1 MDFPQIQALVLHKKQ
16 TITPPQ
22 KPWTRPFIRTT
33 TFQRDETKRPNP
45 NMLWQFSNRHP
56 PWDSPEFTLILIFIN
71 GLGSQ
76 AHFQFLTEDKFYQGS
91 IWSSHLGT
99 GGQYR
104 RALLLAGITSGWIV
118 LKAFWYTVYSSNVV
132 WCDEWLIWEG
142 DCVHS
147 DRPTVKPTTGV
158 KRNSIQ
164 EYLLCICKA
173 HNVGM
178 NNSQYML
185 IRSFCC
191 ECDWKRSTMKCL
203 GTNFFSR

>member
-1 MDFPQIQALVLHKKQ
+1 MVHFSDSNLGAEYFCLISTKIQVCECWPKPCIHVDFPQIQALVLHKKQ
-16 TITPPQ
+16 TITSPQ
-22 KPWTRPFIRTT
+22 KPWTRPFERLHSNEMK
-33 TFQRDETKRPNP
+33 QKRPNP
-45 NMLWQFSNRHP
+45 NMLWQFSNLHP

-99 GGQYR
+99 GGQYW
-104 RALLLAGITSGWIV
+104 RALLLAGITSGWIG

-158 KRNSIQ
+158 TAYRSI
-164 EYLLCICKA
+164 YFVFVK
-173 HNVGM
+173 H
-178 NNSQYML
+178 
-185 IRSFCC
+185 
-191 ECDWKRSTMKCL
+191 TM
-203 GTNFFSR
+203 